1 MLSDLEHFDW
11 SCRQYLLSSG
21 TNVVSRALF
30 PGFGGGPFPAT
41 SAKPGKSALATRLSR
56 NRVRYSRY
64 RVSNLKSICRRIRKY
79 AFSFL
84 MFRKS
89 MFPFN
94 NDKLNFTRNQYS
106 SDVLLRTW
114 IPTIAPM
121 LAANTKTK
129 TRLSSSILG

>member
-1 MLSDLEHFDW
+1 MFIDLEHFDW
-11 SCRQYLLSSG
+11 SCRQYLF
-21 TNVVSRALF
+21 VSRNQ
-30 PGFGGGPFPAT
+30 PRGQGPFPDPP
-41 SAKPGKSALATRLSR
+41 AKPGKSALAMRLSR

-64 RVSNLKSICRRIRKY
+64 CVTNLKSICRRIRKY

-84 MFRKS
+84 TFRKS

-94 NDKLNFTRNQYS
+94 NDRLNFTRNQYS
-106 SDVLLRTW
+106 LDVLLRTW

-129 TRLSSSILG
+129 TKLSSSMLG

>member
-1 MLSDLEHFDW
+1 MFIDLEHFDW
-11 SCRQYLLSSG
+11 SCRQYLF
-21 TNVVSRALF
+21 V
-30 PGFGGGPFPAT
+30 
-41 SAKPGKSALATRLSR
+41 SR

-64 RVSNLKSICRRIRKY
+64 RITNLKSICRRIRKN

-94 NDKLNFTRNQYS
+94 NDRLNFTRNQYS

-129 TRLSSSILG
+129 TRLEAEFLDAWLAVTRGLTTKRAYKLAW

>member
-11 SCRQYLLSSG
+11 SCRQYLF
-21 TNVVSRALF
+21 VSRNQRRLQ
-30 PGFGGGPFPAT
+30 GPFPAT
-41 SAKPGKSALATRLSR
+41 PTKPGKSALATRLSR

-64 RVSNLKSICRRIRKY
+64 PVSNLKSICRRIRKY

-94 NDKLNFTRNQYS
+94 NDRLNFTRNQYS